1 MKAILLMNG
10 AEKIF
15 IPIPNLKVDDVDIKV
30 ISGIMDLYGFSVDEK
45 LSVVNSYLRFL
56 ERKQGV

>member
-1 MKAILLMNG
+1 MNG